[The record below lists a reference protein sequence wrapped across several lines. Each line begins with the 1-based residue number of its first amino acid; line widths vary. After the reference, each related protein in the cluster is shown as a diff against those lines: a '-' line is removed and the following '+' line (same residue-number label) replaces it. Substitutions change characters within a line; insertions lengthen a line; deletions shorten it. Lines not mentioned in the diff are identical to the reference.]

1 MGQYEITTMDDETIR
16 LREEISMQYRALKE
30 IKDMAATYGYNISKP
45 ATNGKE
51 AVQWTYFGYLAAIKE
66 NNGAAMSLGR
76 VDAFFDIYFE
86 RDLKN
91 KTLN

>member
-1 MGQYEITTMDDETIR
+1 MKITTMDDETIR

-51 AVQWTYFGYLAAIKE
+51 AVQWTYF
-66 NNGAAMSLGR
+66 
-76 VDAFFDIYFE
+76 DI
-86 RDLKN
+86 
-91 KTLN
+91 